1 MSNETNKTNFF
12 WTSYADL
19 LTSLFFIML
28 ALYVVTFVV
37 LKKEQAKYK
46 ADAQKLR
53 RIQEIERSVNAIDS
67 NYFAYNPSYKKH
79 VLRVDVQFKLG
90 SSDMLNISSETRQRI
105 IEAGNKIKEQVEKFK
120 DDNIKYLVIIEGQ
133 ASHDNAPNH
142 EASNYGLS
150 YTRALSLLRFWKEND
165 VQIGEG
171 KLKNCEL
178 ILAGSGE
185 YGEPRDLKDD
195 ARNQRFLIHIIP
207 KIGTLEL
214 KTPTQALT
222 NNTVA
227 NNTVANNT
235 VSLKNDKN
243 STIITQIN
251 LDNTLMIYTPNKL
264 KYRYVTTKPP
274 FNEDNYLCAAAS
286 FTTPEFT
293 VDGISIVNG
302 SVVNDKANYSIN
314 GCCLLSDNKIEILEG
329 GTQLMDYVKAAKKD
343 KISFFQQ
350 VLLIKN
356 KQIIP
361 CVLWKDSKNYRRALV
376 EMDHLFSVVESKIP
390 MSIKEFQAQLIAIN
404 AENALCLDMG
414 AWSEGWYK
422 NAVAQQI
429 KIGQDFSKTAQ
440 QSSWLVLKTE

>member
-28 ALYVVTFVV
+28 ALYVVTFVI

-46 ADAQKLR
+46 ADAEKLR

-150 YTRALSLLRFWKEND
+150 YTRALSLLRFWKENN

-214 KTPTQALT
+214 KTPAQAL
-222 NNTVA
+222 A
-227 NNTVANNT
+227 NNIAKQ
-235 VSLKNDKN
+235 KNDKN

-302 SVVNDKANYSIN
+302 LVINDKANYSIN

-329 GTQLMDYVKAAKKD
+329 GDTTDGL
-343 KISFFQQ
+343 
-350 VLLIKN
+350 
-356 KQIIP
+356 
-361 CVLWKDSKNYRRALV
+361 CKDSKKR
-376 EMDHLFSVVESKIP
+376 
-390 MSIKEFQAQLIAIN
+390 
-404 AENALCLDMG
+404 
-414 AWSEGWYK
+414 
-422 NAVAQQI
+422 
-429 KIGQDFSKTAQ
+429 
-440 QSSWLVLKTE
+440 